1 MLYLKC
7 AVIIAAHV
15 SFIFHCPDSLPVHL
29 GGVSS
34 DVYPGP
40 FRFAQ
45 FLSIYS
51 RCVEGPIRC
60 FSPDGP
66 LYLDT
71 TGTVLVDTFGLSV
84 VEFRSVVTHESA
96 MFGSGYRGYL
106 IVFPYILVNGPDVGS
121 FSLSGRMQLN
131 KLLMSYTDDHMVL
144 F

>member
-1 MLYLKC
+1 M
-7 AVIIAAHV
+7 HV
-15 SFIFHCPDSLPVHL
+15 SFIFRCPDGLPVHL

-34 DVYPGP
+34 DAYPGP

-71 TGTVLVDTFGLSV
+71 TGTVLVDNDF
-84 VEFRSVVTHESA
+84 F
-96 MFGSGYRGYL
+96 
-106 IVFPYILVNGPDVGS
+106 LV
-121 FSLSGRMQLN
+121 
-131 KLLMSYTDDHMVL
+131 
-144 F
+144 